1 MKEKIKIVLGKKD
14 VFPYENND
22 TFVNL
27 ELSRDSDELVNEI
40 IKHLVV
46 EDTIVPGK
54 TIAIYPGRFQPFG
67 PHHKKVFTYLQ
78 NKFGDVYIATSNKSD
93 SNRHPLNFKQRS
105 CVISIVF
112 PLDGDVE
119 YD

>member
-1 MKEKIKIVLGKKD
+1 M
-14 VFPYENND
+14 
-22 TFVNL
+22 
-27 ELSRDSDELVNEI
+27 RLVNEI

-93 SNRHPLNFKQRS
+93 SNRHPLNFKQKKAHMIKMGIPS
-105 CVISIVF
+105 KKIVQVKN
-112 PLDGDVE
+112 PYQALE
-119 YD
+119 ITTKYP